1 MGEFSYID
9 TVKYKAQAIKE
20 EYKKSNKIALGD
32 DILIDTREIKKI
44 TFDPQEQHLYEYT
57 E

>member
-32 DILIDTREIKKI
+32 DMLIDTREIKKI